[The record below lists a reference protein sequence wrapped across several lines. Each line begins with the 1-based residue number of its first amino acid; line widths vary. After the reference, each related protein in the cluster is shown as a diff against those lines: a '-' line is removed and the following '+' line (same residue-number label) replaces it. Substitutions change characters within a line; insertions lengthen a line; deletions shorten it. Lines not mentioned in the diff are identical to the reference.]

1 MTPPPDLNADMILVL
16 LLIGAAVFL
25 FIVEWIRVDVVA
37 ILMMVLLPVLGLVSG
52 TEAFSGLSSNAV
64 VSIIAVIIIGRG
76 LDHTRVVN
84 RVIRPVLR
92 WSGHSR
98 VRVLGLL
105 STTVAVVS
113 GFMQNIGAAALFLPA
128 VRRISR
134 RTGIPIPRILM
145 PVGFAAIL
153 GGTMTLVGSS
163 PLILLNDLMEPH
175 GLAPFDL
182 FTPMPV
188 GLALVGAGVLY
199 FLLLGR
205 WVLPREDASS
215 RSEEPFDPAR
225 AYPQVGRLFELVMPR
240 GPLEKPRI
248 RDLCDDFWTHVVAL
262 SADGGRTRFLPPERD
277 AEIPPGADL
286 AVYGPPDRVRSMA
299 QAYGMTVK
307 PELELFKEDLSS
319 DLAGVVE
326 AVVTPRSRFVGK
338 SLAEI
343 TFRRHHHVT
352 PLAVMR
358 EDRIFYTRLG
368 EIVLHP
374 GDAVLMHGTWERF
387 HHLSRQD
394 HFVYSHPVDHEIME
408 PQKAAAAVACFAL
421 SMGLVVFTD
430 LLLSVCLMTG
440 ALGMVLTRVLTI
452 DEAYRAVDWR
462 TIFLLAGLIPLGLAT
477 QESGVAAFLAHH
489 ALDLL
494 GRPSPLQLYLVVG
507 GLSTLF
513 TLVISNVG
521 AVVLLVPLVVPLA
534 RGAGVDP
541 RLAVLVV
548 GLATSN
554 SFLIPTHQV
563 NALYMGPGRYHS
575 RDFLRAGAGMSLI
588 FVAVVVGMILLF
600 YS

>member
-1 MTPPPDLNADMILVL
+1 MTPPDLDADMILVL

-37 ILMMVLLPVLGLVSG
+37 ILMMVLLPMLGLISG

-84 RVIRPVLR
+84 RMIRPVLR
-92 WSGHSR
+92 LSGNSR

-105 STTVAVVS
+105 SITVALVS

-134 RTGIPIPRILM
+134 RTHIPIPRILM

-153 GGTMTLVGSS
+153 GGTITLVGSS
-163 PLILLNDLMEPH
+163 PLILLNDLMKPH
-175 GLAPFDL
+175 DLAPFHL

-188 GLALVGAGVLY
+188 GLVLVGAGVLY

-205 WVLPREDASS
+205 WVLPRCDTAS
-215 RSEEPFDPAR
+215 RAEEPFDPTR
-225 AYPQVGRLFELVMPR
+225 DYPQVGRLFELVMPR
-240 GPLEKPRI
+240 DPLQKPLV
-248 RDLCDDFWTHVVAL
+248 RDLCDDYWTHVVAL
-262 SADGGRTRFLPPERD
+262 STDQGKTRFLPPERD
-277 AEIPPGADL
+277 AAIPQKAVL

-299 QAYGMTVK
+299 DTYDMTIK
-307 PELELFKEDLSS
+307 PELDLFKEDLSS

-326 AVVTPRSRFVGK
+326 AVVTPRSKFVGK
-338 SLAEI
+338 SMAEI

-358 EDRIFYTRLG
+358 EDRIFYTHLG
-368 EIVLHP
+368 DIVLRP
-374 GDAVLMHGTWERF
+374 GDAVLMHGAWERF

-394 HFVYSHPVDHEIME
+394 QFVYSHPIDHEIME

-421 SMGLVVFTD
+421 SIGLVIFTD

-452 DEAYRAVDWR
+452 DQAYRSVDWR

-477 QESGVAAFLAHH
+477 QKSGAAAFLAYYV
-489 ALDLL
+489 LDLL
-494 GRPSPLQLYLVVG
+494 GRPTPLMLYLVVG

-534 RGAGVDP
+534 RAAEVDP

-563 NALYMGPGRYHS
+563 NALYMGPGRYRS
-575 RDFLRAGAGMSLI
+575 RDYLRAGAGMSLV
-588 FVAVVVGMILLF
+588 FVAVVVGMILLV